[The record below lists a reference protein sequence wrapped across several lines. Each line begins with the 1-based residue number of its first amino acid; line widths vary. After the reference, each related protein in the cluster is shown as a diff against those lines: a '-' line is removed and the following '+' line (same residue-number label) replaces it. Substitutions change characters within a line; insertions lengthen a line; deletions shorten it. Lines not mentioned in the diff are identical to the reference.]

1 MRENDEI
8 RVEIAR
14 LNEVLM
20 QFIEKMRQAEAA
32 ALLTPDPARAVRK
45 MRNEAVPYA
54 ALAREI
60 LNLVRRMGDEGRLEL
75 PLILLCCSYLSLAV
89 GNPVESDGCKREAR
103 DLCQKFG
110 VSYCYI
116 YTKATVEPLE
126 PK

>member
-75 PLILLCCSYLSLAV
+75 PLILLCCSYLSLVV
-89 GNPVESDGCKREAR
+89 GSPVESDACKREAR
-103 DLCQKFG
+103 DLCQKLG

-116 YTKATVEPLE
+116 YTKATGEPLE